1 MLLRLGLCRITLCWH
16 WTMHFWRCLD
26 CLKFEVN
33 TVHITLVVCFIIYE
47 YHSFLP
53 FYSIVLF
60 TLSLNY
66 YLFEEKK
73 SEYSK
78 KGNFCRGKI
87 FSSWKILVTF
97 PLTNISKKVA
107 FPDQNFNIVFLY
119 FRWTVGIFLICWC
132 MGHLVLER
140 KQESFVC

>member
-1 MLLRLGLCRITLCWH
+1 MRKIKYISNVLLYLALFLA
-16 WTMHFWRCLD
+16 LKL

-66 YLFEEKK
+66 YLFEEQK

-87 FSSWKILVTF
+87 FSS
-97 PLTNISKKVA
+97 
-107 FPDQNFNIVFLY
+107 
-119 FRWTVGIFLICWC
+119 
-132 MGHLVLER
+132 
-140 KQESFVC
+140 